1 MAWQDELTIITR
13 TLINDW
19 DEPYSYSDS
28 RIQQILTVAA
38 KYVQFDINLDHAY
51 AVDVVNHNITPD
63 PTSDNDSIFISMVCL
78 KAACIIDQGTFR
90 TKAALEGITTRLGP
104 AMLNL
109 GGTLTGWQSIIDHG
123 ACGLYEELTS
133 HWDVRNA
140 SAFAAVLS
148 PFVNNRYDPRYLN
161 VGPFR
166 NVGNND
172 FYS

>member
-1 MAWQDELTIITR
+1 MTWQDELTIITR

-19 DEPYSYSDS
+19 EEPYSYSDS
-28 RIQQILTVAA
+28 RIQQIITVAA
-38 KYVQFDINLDHAY
+38 KYVQFDINLDYAY
-51 AVDVVNHNITPD
+51 TIDVVNNNISPD
-63 PTSDNDSIFISMVCL
+63 PISVNDSIFTSMVCL

-104 AMLNL
+104 AVLNL
-109 GGTLTGWQSIIDHG
+109 GGTLTGWQSIIQHG
-123 ACGLYEELTS
+123 ACGVYDELTS